1 MIYVIA
7 ALAGILLAVAAL
19 EIISLKTGLEK
30 VIFRSELNMEL
41 TEPDEIMTFS
51 YRVGNTSRFPL
62 MFVSFSFMFTDGVK
76 VMEDGEWM
84 ERHRVGSFLSDTYT
98 FDTYLSPRSGL
109 HGRIRLAA
117 GDRGVH
123 RIGKVY
129 IEAGDFLGF
138 TTRMVSYDLGLS
150 VVCTA
155 RRCEDAPDISALG
168 GLMGDVS
175 VRRFIMEDPS
185 LVLGFREYTGLEP
198 FKAISWLQTA
208 KTGELTVKR
217 HDFTVDNHVAVL
229 ADVED
234 ADGRTAERCL
244 SLLRTACDELETLR
258 VPYSLLSNG
267 DLFDTPRGSGRMHSF
282 GIQRRIGVCKYVKF
296 KPFSDVVDRCL
307 AEGSGMSGAIV
318 VVTRLDENTEAELR
332 RISESSG
339 AAVCVLGGENEA

>member
-1 MIYVIA
+1 MIYIIA
-7 ALAGILLAVAAL
+7 ALAGIFLAVAAL
-19 EIISLKTGLEK
+19 EIISLRTGLEK

-62 MFVSFSFMFTDGVK
+62 MFVSYSFMFTDGLK

-109 HGRIRLAA
+109 HGKIRLAA
-117 GDRGVH
+117 DRRGVH
-123 RIGKVY
+123 RVGKVY
-129 IEAGDFLGF
+129 IEAGDFLGL

-155 RRCEDAPDISALG
+155 RRCEDEPEISALG
-168 GLMGDVS
+168 GLMGEVS
-175 VRRFIMEDPS
+175 VRRFIMDDPS
-185 LVLGFREYTGLEP
+185 LVLGYREYTGTEP
-198 FKAISWLQTA
+198 FRSISWLQTA
-208 KTGELTVKR
+208 KTGALTVKR

-234 ADGRTAERCL
+234 ADESTVERFL

-258 VPYSLLSNG
+258 VPYSLLTNG
-267 DLFDTPRGSGRMHSF
+267 DLLDTPRGSGRMHTFS
-282 GIQRRIGVCKYVKF
+282 IQRRIGVSRCVKF
-296 KPFSDVVDRCL
+296 KPFSEVVDRCL

-318 VVTRLDENTEAELR
+318 VVTRLDAETEAELR

-339 AAVCVLGGENEA
+339 AAVCILVGEKET